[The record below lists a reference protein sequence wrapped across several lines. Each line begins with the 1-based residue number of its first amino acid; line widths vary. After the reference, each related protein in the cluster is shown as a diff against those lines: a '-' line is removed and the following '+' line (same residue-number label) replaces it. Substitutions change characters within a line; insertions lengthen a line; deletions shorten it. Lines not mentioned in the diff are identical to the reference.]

1 MMTLYPWYGAASLM
15 VLLLS
20 FFCGCSGRQQ
30 APGAEA
36 AHTAAADSLR
46 QEPDTAAS
54 RFATVMQELKGEWVT
69 TRFDR
74 AMRATRSV
82 FRAIDQGKGKRMLC
96 LDVRPDSTF
105 CEFVYSFDLYDSAL
119 RRFDSLHA
127 AGPPGVYGLLPNSHS
142 SDDDMVDDTV
152 GIVAEGRVL
161 YWRNDNNG
169 PVVVDSFIRLQTT
182 MERYLRA
189 VLVEGRY
196 RDEKGKNV
204 AIDADGLMIW
214 GEDTLQCK
222 VGHYF
227 FFGMPVDDYLDITG
241 RHNGQE
247 TNSCYGFRWKGK
259 NLNLYKLLDW
269 KEGPGPDHSPHPLH
283 VLTKL

>member
-1 MMTLYPWYGAASLM
+1 
-15 VLLLS
+15 
-20 FFCGCSGRQQ
+20 
-30 APGAEA
+30 
-36 AHTAAADSLR
+36 
-46 QEPDTAAS
+46 
-54 RFATVMQELKGEWVT
+54 
-69 TRFDR
+69 
-74 AMRATRSV
+74 
-82 FRAIDQGKGKRMLC
+82 MLW

-119 RRFDSLHA
+119 REFDSLYP
-127 AGPPGVYGLLPNSHS
+127 AGAPGVYRVLSKHGS
-142 SDDDMVDDTV
+142 SNDTI
-152 GIVAEGRVL
+152 GIFGENERL

-182 MERYLRA
+182 MERYLRT

-214 GEDTLQCK
+214 GDDTLHCK

-227 FFGMPVDDYLDITG
+227 FFGMPADDYLTIAG

-247 TNSCYGFRWKGK
+247 TNSRYGFRWQGK
-259 NLNLYKLLDW
+259 NLSLYKLLDR
-269 KEGPGPDHSPHPLH
+269 KEEPGPNHSPHPLH
-283 VLTKL
+283 ILTKL